1 MRDLL
6 AVVPRLV
13 WLALILASAL
23 VTLQAQTNS
32 YDLVIRNAR
41 IVDGTGSPWYRGDI
55 AVRNDAIVAMARRIE
70 DPQRV

>member
-41 IVDGTGSPWYRGDI
+41 IVDGTGSPLVPW
-55 AVRNDAIVAMARRIE
+55 
-70 DPQRV
+70 